1 MKDSRKPVAYSYI
14 RYSHPDQAKGD
25 SLHRQ
30 MEATAEW
37 CSRNGV
43 DLDINLSLRDE
54 GVSAFRGKHRRSDRH
69 ALARFLDE
77 VRAKRV
83 PRGSYLVIENLDRL
97 SREDLQPALLLVLN
111 LLQDGVRVVQLRPE
125 MVFDDKS
132 DTLPVMMMMVE
143 LSRGHSESRMK
154 SDRIGAAWRTKKAEA
169 RKAGSV
175 QTTQVPG
182 WLQVAGRKK
191 DGKHAT
197 GGTFKTIP
205 ARVKVVRHIFKLA
218 IAGEGLG
225 RIVDHLTKAKVRAW
239 GYSGKWNKVY
249 VFKIL
254 TGRAVLGEYQPT
266 KRGEPDGEVIP
277 GYFPSVIAPE
287 TWQQAQDAL
296 ASRRD
301 RPGSPGKRIANLFSG
316 LLWDARSKGR
326 MLIGWMSGG
335 RRGRRTRT
343 RTLVSADSLQ
353 GRGKTV
359 SFQYGTFENAILEKL
374 QEVDPAELGNGHSQE
389 VAALENDVAQLQR
402 SVIALNA
409 DLDLHGD
416 SPAVLARLRRKESDL
431 ADALAKLAEARR
443 KQHHPP
449 ATALASAKPLLAA
462 ARDEESRHRLRQLL
476 RAAIESIWVLVVPGP
491 SWRIAA
497 AQVNFHGGVVRR
509 YAIMF
514 KAGGNGRASG
524 SWVES
529 FATIGLAKGLDLR
542 RSEHVAQLKAA
553 LLEVGTERK

>member
-1 MKDSRKPVAYSYI
+1 
-14 RYSHPDQAKGD
+14 
-25 SLHRQ
+25 
-30 MEATAEW
+30 MEATTDW
-37 CSRNGV
+37 CRRNGV
-43 DLDINLSLRDE
+43 DLDASLSLRDE

-77 VRAKRV
+77 VKAGRV

-154 SDRIGAAWRTKKAEA
+154 SERIGAAWRTKKAQAREA
-169 RKAGSV
+169 RSV
-175 QTTQVPG
+175 QTMQVPS
-182 WLQVAGRKK
+182 WIQVTGRKK

-205 ARVKVVRHIFKLA
+205 ARVKIVRLIFKLA

-225 RIVDHLTKAKVRAW
+225 RIVAHLTKAKVPAW
-239 GYSGKWNKVY
+239 THPGVVAKGRGGKWSKVY
-249 VFKIL
+249 IFKIL
-254 TGRAVLGEYQPT
+254 TGKAVLGTYQPT
-266 KRGEPDGEVIP
+266 KRGEPDGEPILC
-277 GYFPSVIAPE
+277 YFPSIIDAA
-287 TWQQAQDAL
+287 TWEQAQDAL

-301 RPGSPGKRIANLFSG
+301 RPGSPGKKVANLFSG
-316 LLWDARSKGR
+316 LLHDARSKGR

-343 RTLVSADSLQ
+343 RVLVSADSLQ

-359 SFQYGTFENAILEKL
+359 SFQYQTFENAILEKL
-374 QEVDPAELGNGHSQE
+374 QEVDPADLGNGHSQE
-389 VAALENDVAQLQR
+389 VAVLENDVALLQR

-416 SPAVLARLRRKESDL
+416 SPAVLARLRRKEADL
-431 ADALAKLAEARR
+431 AEALAKLAEARR

-462 ARDEESRHRLRQLL
+462 ARDEEGRHRLRQLL
-476 RAAIESIWVLVVPGP
+476 RAAIESVWVLVVPCQ
-491 SWRIAA
+491 SWRWAA
-497 AQVNFHGGVVRR
+497 VQINFHGGVIRS
-509 YAIMF
+509 YAILF
-514 KAGGNGRASG
+514 VAGGNGRVGG
-524 SWVES
+524 SAVRS
-529 FATIGLAKGLDLR
+529 FPEVGEPRHIDLR
-542 RSEHVAQLKAA
+542 DAKYVERLEAKLLAA
-553 LLEVGTERK
+553 KPTLNNLG